1 MIPRPGTRMRVIQG
15 HHQTDHYAW
24 METGDIVTV
33 KAVYPHVVLVERP
46 YKDRKRGMMRECFCI
61 ADLYKHLKV
70 MP

>member
-1 MIPRPGTRMRVIQG
+1 MIPVPGTRMKVIQG
-15 HHQTDHYAW
+15 HRQTDHHAW

-33 KAVYPHVVLVERP
+33 RAVYPHVILVERP
-46 YKDRKRGMMRECFCI
+46 YRDRKRGMMRECFCI

>member
-1 MIPRPGTRMRVIQG
+1 MIPVPGTRMKVIQG
-15 HHQTDHYAW
+15 IKQTDHKAW

-33 KAVYPHVVLVERP
+33 KEVYDHIVLVERP
-46 YKDRKRGMMRECFCI
+46 YKDRKRGMMRECFLV

>member
-1 MIPRPGTRMRVIQG
+1 MIPRPGTRMKVIQG
-15 HHQTDHYAW
+15 IKQTDQKAW

-33 KAVYPHVVLVERP
+33 RAVYPHVVMVERP

-61 ADLYKHLKV
+61 SDLHRHLKV